1 MKLVSGLL
9 GVAIIVAAMLW
20 DTWSIQAFI
29 NLPSLIFTVAVPVC
43 LLWVHYS
50 PAQCSAALRVARGA
64 ELGSDSA
71 LTHMTVL
78 SALRRMI
85 LAGGMIGAMV
95 GLVQM
100 LHHLDEPSE
109 IGPAIAISLLSVLV
123 ALMFAEFCVSPLIH
137 RIAARPD
144 AVAGQAAPAAV
155 QRGTERVLFLGL
167 SMTLV
172 PGVLTVYGGLGAL
185 CDLPSATLV
194 LGSTVFFTLLNFTP
208 ADVSKAFSA
217 AVGETLVQ
225 PDEAA
230 RYLPVLST
238 IRTIALAA
246 GMVGTGIGLVK
257 MLMLLDDP
265 LTIGPA
271 ISVALLCSL
280 YALVLSELLLSPLID
295 RARALAYPSSPPSAR
310 LPPSMGSWVIGFGI
324 MVTLI
329 FFLMIHSIG
338 GRADC
343 SEAPSDSAQPEV
355 ATEQPVEQPTEKP
368 AGSRALE
375 AVPPPIG
382 GVGER

>member
-1 MKLVSGLL
+1 MKFISGCL

-20 DTWSIQAFI
+20 ETWSIQAFI

-50 PAQCSAALRVARGA
+50 PAQCSAALRVAWGD
-64 ELGSDSA
+64 ELGPDSA

-78 SALRRMI
+78 SVLRRMI

-100 LHHLDEPSE
+100 LHHLDDPSK

-137 RIAARPD
+137 RIAARSD
-144 AVAGQAAPAAV
+144 VGGGQASPASPGV
-155 QRGTERVLFLGL
+155 QRSTDRFLFLGL
-167 SMTLV
+167 SLALV

-217 AVGETLVQ
+217 AVGETSVE
-225 PDEAA
+225 PGEAA
-230 RYLPVLST
+230 RYVPILST

-265 LTIGPA
+265 RTIGPA

-280 YALVLSELLLSPLID
+280 YALVLSELVLSPLID
-295 RARALAYPSSPPSAR
+295 RSWALAHPSSPPTER
-310 LPPSMGSWVIGFGI
+310 LPASMGSWVIGFGI

-329 FFLMIHSIG
+329 FFLLIYSIG
-338 GRADC
+338 GPNDCPAAPADC
-343 SEAPSDSAQPEV
+343 AQPE
-355 ATEQPVEQPTEKP
+355 APTEQSTGLRGEE
-368 AGSRALE
+368 G
-375 AVPPPIG
+375 VPPPPG
-382 GVGER
+382 GLGGR